1 MRFVT
6 LALLPLVA
14 ACATPREAC
23 IARVSQDQRVLE
35 RLIVETRGNLARG
48 YAIEVKQQV
57 KEVRRTCATELPDG
71 SFVKTRCDE
80 VDVKEVKVPVAID
93 LNAERA
99 KLESLEQRQAQM
111 QSNAEVARQQCL
123 AANPA

>member
-23 IARVSQDQRVLE
+23 LARVSQDQRVLE
-35 RLIVETRGNLARG
+35 RLIVETRANLARG
-48 YAIEVKQQV
+48 YAIEVKQEF
-57 KEVRRTCATELPDG
+57 KEIRRTCATELPDG

>member
-6 LALLPLVA
+6 LALLPLLV

-23 IARVSQDQRVLE
+23 LAQVSKEQRVLE
-35 RLIVETRGNLARG
+35 RLIVETRNNLARG
-48 YAIEVKQQV
+48 YAIETKQKV
-57 KEVRRTCATELPDG
+57 REVRRICATELSDG
-71 SFVKTRCDE
+71 SFVKTRCDDVE
-80 VDVKEVKVPVAID
+80 VKEVKVAVAID

-111 QSNAEVARQQCL
+111 QSNAAIARQQCL